1 MSRAARIL
9 FGARAQIVVGCTCF
23 VLGVA
28 AWAYGS
34 TLHGERLLEFVYH
47 VSMFFG
53 LVACYA
59 IVATGLGYRKTEHVE
74 TAVTELADDDDDY
87 DRIPWAR

>member
-1 MSRAARIL
+1 MWERL
-9 FGARAQIVVGCTCF
+9 FGARAQIVVGVVCF
-23 VLGVA
+23 TVGVA

-34 TLHGERLLEFVYH
+34 MLTGERLLKFVYH

-74 TAVTELADDDDDY
+74 TAVVEKVDVEEVNVGS
-87 DRIPWAR
+87 